1 MNCTQVE
8 ELLSLYAGH
17 DLAETREQLVTAH
30 LQSCAAC
37 SLAVAEYRDTRGL
50 MQDFSPAVFDDDVYA
65 EIRQNVWKQIEKQ
78 PQSRARL
85 EWIGVWFQP
94 RLGWAAATA
103 LMITI
108 SFVGLYF
115 IVKEFTVRPTV
126 IADVPRT
133 VVPAVGPVPETH
145 DGAPLIPGEGPPQR
159 QVNMPRRQRKPDRMV
174 APDRGNS
181 LAAYS
186 PDAQVKTMQKQTGA
200 PPSRLPTRASE
211 TLAFQSSSAPTIGTE
226 NLDSAA
232 RDQKTLRMEIQTK
245 DPNIRI
251 IWFLSES
258 PNQ

>member
-8 ELLSLYAGH
+8 ELLPLYAGQ
-17 DLAETREQLVTAH
+17 DLAEGREQLVTAH

-37 SLAVAEYRDTRGL
+37 SLAVAEYRETRGL
-50 MQDFSPAVFDDDVYA
+50 MQDFTPAVFDDEVYA
-65 EIRQNVWKQIEKQ
+65 AIRQNVWEQIESQ
-78 PQSRARL
+78 PQSRAL
-85 EWIGVWFQP
+85 FEWISVRFQP

-103 LMITI
+103 LMIAV

-115 IVKEFTVRPTV
+115 IGKEFNGRPTAIV
-126 IADVPRT
+126 DGPRT
-133 VVPAVGPVPETH
+133 FMPVVGPPPEALG
-145 DGAPLIPGEGPPQR
+145 GAPLIPGEGPPKR
-159 QVNMPRRQRKPDRMV
+159 QVNSRRRQRKPDRMV

-186 PDAQVKTMQKQTGA
+186 PGA
-200 PPSRLPTRASE
+200 EVSTV
-211 TLAFQSSSAPTIGTE
+211 QSSSPAIGTE
-226 NLDSAA
+226 NLDSAVH
-232 RDQKTLRMEIQTK
+232 DQKTLRMEIQTK